1 MAKQTRRKTPK
12 KTRSSAA
19 KKSRDSSAKKTRA
32 RSSRNQEAL
41 LLVGTMKGAFVLRS
55 DKSRKKWKIEGPH
68 FRGEAVYAL
77 LHDAR
82 AGRPRTFAAT
92 NSMHWGPTLRTS
104 DDNGATWSEPGPQTV
119 RFPADSGR
127 ALAQIWQIA
136 PGRPTEPNILYCGVE
151 PSALFE
157 SRDGGESWE
166 PNKGLLNHEHQP
178 KWQPGGGGL
187 CLHTI
192 IADPNNT
199 RRILVAM
206 STGGVYRSDDGGKSW
221 RARNAGV
228 RAQFLPEEHR
238 YPEFGQCVHKVV
250 HHPARP
256 GRLFLQNHWGLY
268 RSDNW
273 GDSWHD
279 IANGVPS
286 DFGFAMQMHPHDPDT
301 VYIVPIEADTFRAT
315 PEAKL
320 RVYRTRNAGAS
331 WQPLTKGLPQ
341 SGAYENV
348 LRDALTADSFDSAGI
363 YFGTRSGKL
372 YGSHDEGAT
381 WTEIAD
387 ALPPIVCVK
396 TGMVGAA

>member
-1 MAKQTRRKTPK
+1 MKTTRGRAPVKK
-12 KTRSSAA
+12 KTR
-19 KKSRDSSAKKTRA
+19 RNPTAKKTRT
-32 RSSRNQEAL
+32 SSTRNQDAL

-55 DKSRKKWKIEGPH
+55 DKSRKKWRIEGPH

-77 LHDAR
+77 LHDTR

-104 DDNGATWSEPGPQTV
+104 NDNGATWSEPGPQTV
-119 RFPADSGR
+119 RFPAESGR

-136 PGRPTEPNILYCGVE
+136 PGRATEPNVFYCGVE
-151 PSALFE
+151 PAALFE

-192 IADPNNT
+192 VLDPQNP
-199 RRILVAM
+199 RRMLVAM

-221 RARNAGV
+221 RARNTGV
-228 RAQFLPEEHR
+228 RAQFLPEDQR

-250 HHPARP
+250 HHPNRP

-268 RSDNW
+268 RSDDW

-315 PEAKL
+315 PDAKL
-320 RVYRTRNAGAS
+320 RVYRTKNAGAS
-331 WQPLTKGLPQ
+331 WEPLTRGLPQ
-341 SGAYENV
+341 TGAYENV

-372 YGSHDEGAT
+372 YGSRDEGAT
-381 WTEIAD
+381 WTEIA
-387 ALPPIVCVK
+387 AAFPPIVCVK
-396 TGMVGAA
+396 TGTGGAS